1 MENEQDKK
9 FIAKKVINK
18 EKAHE
23 LMTKFDTTEKVD
35 VAFRELN
42 NYWDNLL
49 NIFTVKNP
57 EGKEKGVKQI
67 IVDGKP
73 IEGCVIPCQA
83 GKHEVIVEM

>member
-1 MENEQDKK
+1 
-9 FIAKKVINK
+9 
-18 EKAHE
+18 
-23 LMTKFDTTEKVD
+23 MTKFDTTEKVD
-35 VAFRELN
+35 AAFRELN

-73 IEGCVIPCQA
+73 IEGCAIPCQA

>member
-1 MENEQDKK
+1 
-9 FIAKKVINK
+9 
-18 EKAHE
+18 
-23 LMTKFDTTEKVD
+23 MTKFDTTEKVD
-35 VAFRELN
+35 AAFRELN

-73 IEGCVIPCQA
+73 IEGCVIPCQE

>member
-1 MENEQDKK
+1 
-9 FIAKKVINK
+9 
-18 EKAHE
+18 
-23 LMTKFDTTEKVD
+23 MTKFDTTEKVD
-35 VAFRELN
+35 AAFRELN

-73 IEGCVIPCQA
+73 IESCVIPCQA

>member
-1 MENEQDKK
+1 
-9 FIAKKVINK
+9 
-18 EKAHE
+18 
-23 LMTKFDTTEKVD
+23 MTKFDTTEKVD
-35 VAFRELN
+35 AAFRELN

-57 EGKEKGVKQI
+57 EGKEKGVKLI